1 MSSLFPEFYDRALDE
16 LVRARRKAA
25 VTQTTLANQLGRPQ
39 SFVAKY
45 EAKERRLDMA
55 EFVMIAR
62 LLGADSHK
70 LLKAAEM
77 VSPGEARE

>member
-25 VTQTTLANQLGRPQ
+25 VTQTTLANQLGGPQ